1 MKSHTDVEARVQNV
15 SFLRRKVVLLYR
27 NHCWTLAAAL
37 WVMCLWLAPWAAL
50 TLLIVNFLF
59 ALLLAAGQLV
69 AARLPAHGVER
80 RRTTEEPFVS
90 VHVPIHDEPPNV
102 VRQTL
107 SSLTNLDYRNYEV
120 IVLDNN
126 TADPA
131 RWRPVEAFCDEFGSP
146 FRFRHVDNVTGFKAG
161 ALDICL
167 ELMHPETKYVLV
179 LDADYCVDSSLL
191 KTALGHFTSPDVAL
205 VQFPQA
211 YSNVSERNGG
221 LRDEYAHFFDVYM
234 NMANRLGSVLSTGT
248 VSVIRADALREVGGW
263 HGASITEDVELGL
276 KLLGAGYRGVYL
288 NLPLGR
294 GLMPTDLGALKKQRR
309 RWVFGNAQTLL
320 HFLRMDKRA
329 LGTRQKLGVL
339 TLLTAWFNFTL
350 LPLASLLPAG
360 LLYALEPQPVRGAL
374 LALSL
379 LTLWTYWLVKLTF
392 FWLWRGGASP
402 GRTLVAYFSHL
413 GLAWEGAYAW
423 VACLLG
429 RPLGFERTDKFL
441 FANRTKG
448 GVDLVFPGTLVLLGL
463 VLWLEGTEASA
474 LLLFATALVPLGGLV
489 LREQVRQT
497 YLVSVP
503 LYQALERRWGD
514 KQ

>member
-1 MKSHTDVEARVQNV
+1 M
-15 SFLRRKVVLLYR
+15 LYR

-37 WVMCLWLAPWAAL
+37 WVLCLWAAPWAAL

-69 AARLPAHGVER
+69 AARLPTHRVER

-90 VHVPIHDEPPNV
+90 VHVPIHNEPPNV

-107 SSLTNLDYRNYEV
+107 SSLTDLDYRNYEV

-131 RWRPVEAFCDEFGSP
+131 RWRPVEAFCNDFGSP

-167 ELMHPETKYVLV
+167 ELASPETEYVLV

-191 KTALGHFTSPDVAL
+191 KTALGHFTSPEIAL

-211 YSNVSERNGG
+211 YTNVSERNGG

-294 GLMPTDLGALKKQRR
+294 GLMPTDLRALKKQRR

-329 LGTRQKLGVL
+329 LGTGQKLGVL
-339 TLLTAWFNFTL
+339 VLLTAWFNFTL
-350 LPLASLLPAG
+350 LPLVSLVPVC
-360 LLYALEPQPVRGAL
+360 LLYLLGSRPEPVYGLL

-379 LTLWTYWLVKLTF
+379 LTLWTYLVTKLVF
-392 FWLWRGGASP
+392 FGLWRGSGAP
-402 GRTLVAYFSHL
+402 LRRTLVAYGSHL

-441 FANRTKG
+441 FARASQKATS
-448 GVDLVFPGTLVLLGL
+448 PVLLSVALGL
-463 VLWLEGTEASA
+463 LGVGLWVGDSGRSA
-474 LLLFATALVPLGGLV
+474 LLMFATALVPLGGLV
-489 LREQVRQT
+489 LQGQVRQT
-497 YLVSVP
+497 YLASVP
-503 LYQALERRWGD
+503 LYDALARKWGEVGG